1 MVGVAGHRDRW
12 ALAGTPELGDV
23 TMVVAC
29 LAFDCYRIFPKL
41 GIASRRYLATSL
53 TTTAPEGVAAA

>member
-1 MVGVAGHRDRW
+1 
-12 ALAGTPELGDV
+12 
-23 TMVVAC
+23 MVVAC